1 MPPAA
6 AVVKK
11 APSRDMVSPPKPAV
25 KSGAKTVRGQWPA
38 DPYAADCPTRQVLDR
53 IADKWTVLLLTLL
66 ARRSWRFNELRREI
80 GGLTQKMASQTLKG
94 LERDGL
100 VKRKVTPTVPVT
112 VEYSI
117 TPLGLTLSDT
127 VDNLRIWAEQH
138 MPDVAKA
145 QKLYDGTSRDGTCR

>member
-1 MPPAA
+1 MPLGDAA
-6 AVVKK
+6 VKK
-11 APSRDMVSPPKPAV
+11 ALSRDMVSPAKPAM
-25 KSGAKTVRGQWPA
+25 KTTAKRVRGKWPA
-38 DPYAADCPTRQVLDR
+38 DPYAADCPTRLVLDR

-66 ARRSWRFNELRREI
+66 ARRPWRFNELRREI

-117 TPLGLTLSDT
+117 TPLGRTLSDT
-127 VDNLRIWAEQH
+127 VEGLRIWAEQH

-145 QKLYDGTSRDGTCR
+145 QKLYDGMKAPHP

>member
-1 MPPAA
+1 MPVGDR
-6 AVVKK
+6 VVKK
-11 APSRDMVSPPKPAV
+11 APFRDQVSRTKPA
-25 KSGAKTVRGQWPA
+25 AKASRGNWPGN
-38 DPYAADCPTRQVLDR
+38 PYADDCPTRLVLDR
-53 IADKWTVLLLTLL
+53 IADKWTVLLLILL
-66 ARRSWRFNELRREI
+66 SQRSYRFNALRREI

-117 TPLGLTLSDT
+117 TPLGRTLSDT
-127 VDNLRIWAEQH
+127 VNGLTVWAARH

-145 QKLYDGTSRDGTCR
+145 QKLYDGTSR

>member
-1 MPPAA
+1 MPPGDAA
-6 AVVKK
+6 VKK
-11 APSRDMVSPPKPAV
+11 ALSRDMVSPAKPAV
-25 KSGAKTVRGQWPA
+25 KTAAKAARGKWPA
-38 DPYAADCPTRQVLDR
+38 DPYAADCPTRLVLDR
-53 IADKWTVLLLTLL
+53 IADKWTVLLLILL

-112 VEYSI
+112 VEYFI
-117 TPLGLTLSDT
+117 TPLGRTLSDT

-138 MPDVAKA
+138 MSDVARA
-145 QKLYDGTSRDGTCR
+145 QKLYDGIKAP

>member
-1 MPPAA
+1 MPAGN

-11 APSRDMVSPPKPAV
+11 ALSRDMVSLEKPPAKPVRRTKPA
-25 KSGAKTVRGQWPA
+25 RGNWPGN
-38 DPYAADCPTRQVLDR
+38 PYAQDCPTRLVLDR
-53 IADKWTVLLLTLL
+53 IADKWTVLLLILL
-66 ARRSWRFNELRREI
+66 SRRSWRFNELRREI

-117 TPLGLTLSDT
+117 TPLGRTLSDT
-127 VDNLRIWAEQH
+127 VDALRIWAEQH
-138 MPDVAKA
+138 MGDVTRS
-145 QKLYDGTSRDGTCR
+145 QKLYDGIKAPSA

>member
-1 MPPAA
+1 MPAEP

-11 APSRDMVSPPKPAV
+11 ALSRDMVSAPKPAIR
-25 KSGAKTVRGQWPA
+25 SGGKTVRGQWPA

-53 IADKWTVLLLTLL
+53 IADKWTVLLLILL
-66 ARRSWRFNELRREI
+66 SQRPWRFNELRREI

-117 TPLGLTLSDT
+117 TPLGRTLSDT

-138 MPDVAKA
+138 LPDVAKA
-145 QKLYDGTSRDGTCR
+145 QKLYDEASH